1 MQHELGAQIRALEVR
16 ALLDGAVH
24 MPRVW
29 YDTAELV
36 ALLGACMTSHVRTSV
51 FCPHVWLA
59 AISPN
64 QHFQFGATAAMPLTV
79 FLTASLTVFLT
90 VYRWFSLGRAEH
102 VGAEFLWLGTRA
114 D

>member
-1 MQHELGAQIRALEVR
+1 
-16 ALLDGAVH
+16 
-24 MPRVW
+24 
-29 YDTAELV
+29 
-36 ALLGACMTSHVRTSV
+36 MTSHVRTSV

-64 QHFQFGATAAMPLTV
+64 QQFQFWATAAMPLTV
-79 FLTASLTVFLT
+79 FLTVFLS

-102 VGAEFLWLGTRA
+102 MGAEFFWLGIWA